1 MLRVV
6 VHATSAVALVFL
18 LLAAPARSAEVV
30 VQNDSL
36 ISGTLGTPCLCFISG
51 EEVAAWLTAPCGGD
65 IVAVQVYWGSQFG
78 GNPQSLETAISV
90 LGTGTFP
97 AAGSVLQTQGAMN
110 AIVVGPT
117 LTDGQ
122 INEFRFLDPGT
133 MVNPLQVPVV
143 NGQTFVVSLELLNTN
158 SGAPFASTVVYDTD
172 GCQAGRNAVNVMP
185 GGWTDACLAGV
196 TGDFMIRAVV
206 DCSTASVPA
215 LSTWSAALLV
225 LLLLAAGAVVL
236 FGTAPRWARGRYPAA

>member
-1 MLRVV
+1 MLRVT
-6 VHATSAVALVFL
+6 VHATAAVALVCL

-36 ISGTLGTPCLCFISG
+36 TSGSLGTPCLCFISG

-78 GNPQSLETAISV
+78 GNPTSLETAISV

-97 AAGSVLQTQGAMN
+97 AAGSVLQTQGSMN

-122 INEFRFLDPGT
+122 INEFRFLDPPT
-133 MVNPLQVPVV
+133 NLNALQVPVT
-143 NGQTFVVSLELLNTN
+143 NGQTFVVSLEFLNTN
-158 SGAPFASTVVYDTD
+158 SGFPFASTVVYDTD
-172 GCQAGRNAVNVMP
+172 GCQSGRNAVNVMP
-185 GGWTDACLAGV
+185 GGWSDACLAGV

-206 DCSTASVPA
+206 DCSSASVPA
-215 LSTWSAALLV
+215 LSAWSAGLLAT
-225 LLLLAAGAVVL
+225 LLLLAAGGVL
-236 FGTAPRWARGRYPAA
+236 LAARRRRPTGC